1 MKFSRLFRIGSQAYR
16 AYRSYKGKGGSYSS
30 GYGGSRYGSSKYGG
44 YRRSSGG
51 TVVRLLRK
59 LLK

>member
-1 MKFSRLFRIGSQAYR
+1 MKLSRLFRLGKQGYN
-16 AYRSYKGKGGSYSS
+16 AYRSYKGKGRGYSS
-30 GYGGSRYGSSKYGG
+30 GYGGSRYGGSG
-44 YRRSSGG
+44 YRPSSGG